1 MYKQWELPPTEA
13 IQMFGLGS
21 YRGKYSNITH
31 INANKH
37 TNFSGA
43 QRTEKPKIDCLKVKV
58 HLHCNNFRPLTFV
71 HRKYLFFSLGRGTN
85 RLWEIQL
92 YEYTL
97 WPKIET
103 LSIVSIQFNLISIQN
118 CWQLCFTL
126 FNQRIFQCKCTGNLI
141 F

>member
-1 MYKQWELPPTEA
+1 MRVAADRSHPNVWFGFLPWKILQYNTHKCKQ
-13 IQMFGLGS
+13 
-21 YRGKYSNITH
+21 TH
-31 INANKH
+31 KLFRS
-37 TNFSGA
+37 T
-43 QRTEKPKIDCLKVKV
+43 TYCLKLKIDYLKVKV